1 MKTKILILTAL
12 LANTVCGLAQES
24 AQSDD
29 TKKYAQPVEHPS
41 VYSPQVE
48 AMMRYDNS
56 SVNLN
61 TGTVSLTVP
70 LVEFD
75 DPDFDLDVSITY
87 SSDGFKPLQPDNF
100 VGMGWRLNCG
110 GVITREVHGIPDEFM
125 GFPAAPNRGGYP
137 ANVSGYLAAAQPT
150 ANVLLSADSTWLDS
164 NLRQTP
170 VSAEGDWE
178 AIVYMNNSWKELSPD
193 IFRFSFG
200 RHSGMFIMDGNNIL
214 VSSDTGQNYKVEFGP
229 FTRRPENKNS
239 GDVSMSITIT
249 TDDGYQYI
257 FGGKYDAIE
266 YTALRWS
273 DITSESLEDHTT
285 YMTFPALDAIQAK
298 IGKRYNEPT
307 AFHLSKVI
315 APNGRELIYRY
326 QNPIPDSI
334 HSEPEMFIID
344 HNRLPETGIE
354 NILKSYSV
362 TPSLRA
368 KGLENTVEQL
378 DLSYS
383 LTKTALIASIE
394 SDTQKIEFTYGSHAN
409 PFFCLDRHTTS
420 GEYIY
425 EYLSKCGARLENV
438 LVRYNGNY
446 LQESILSYKG
456 NEARLKLESVDNSRT
471 GKYNF
476 EYYPCDMAKPLTMD
490 IDKWGFWNGIGSNR
504 YFRPDDDATI
514 NWERME
520 YNKEEGDR
528 NREPSGKDVS
538 ANMLRSVTFPTG
550 GSITYEY
557 QPHDYSRYYEQ
568 SYETSYVP
576 QIRTTSVARELAGGA
591 RLFKEIHNDGMDRN
605 LYRTR
610 VYEYSLD
617 DGRSSGTL
625 KTEGDN
631 YMGMYVMTYN
641 IIDKYGN
648 ALILP
653 DNYELTHSSALSGH
667 HILRNNGIGGHI
679 EYSQVSEYDYDGS
692 LMGFKADSVFRLS
705 VSTLEELPETG
716 VIHVSVGTN
725 GPNEHLSSWTVS
737 GASSMTAGTE
747 ASFEIRN
754 QYGINVK
761 SKTFGTSV
769 ETILIDPTKEL
780 PAGNYEIHYEVG
792 TQSQFSFTADYPKRN
807 EIGDSMSRKISR
819 FSETPLVY
827 EDRHFKPYDLIEH
840 NLSKP
845 NNIYESNARAFLD
858 RYYSKPVDYSGLGG
872 KLLGEEYYDA
882 EGRLRKKVS
891 NSYQTFTAG
900 NAATINYYP
909 IVPYSTTNNY
919 YQVLRVPAYSTLPV
933 SRTVTDFDE
942 SGAQFEQ
949 KETFTYNDEG
959 YLYTSVSHDSGSRP
973 VSVTYTYPSDHQDVV
988 NNTMVSLNML
998 SPVITKTYKADSTE
1012 VIYRNET
1019 KYKLMDNMTENPDT
1033 RPMPVIESVKDT
1045 YGNKEPELRAEYMS
1059 YDCYGNPVWII
1070 SDNRSNVYLWGY
1082 SGKYLIAVIENAT
1095 DLDVMSALN
1104 VESLSDISVMVT
1116 PDNNLG
1122 STLRS
1127 ALTDSM
1133 VSDYT
1138 YFPGI
1143 GLKSETGPDGRTI
1156 HYDYDESD
1164 RLSCRY
1170 YIEDDGQVSII
1181 EKYEYNLLNE

>member
-1 MKTKILILTAL
+1 MKHYYLILTAL
-12 LANTVCGLAQES
+12 LANMVCGLAQES

-110 GVITREVHGIPDEFM
+110 GVITREVHGIPDEFI
-125 GFPAAPNRGGYP
+125 GFPAAPARHGYDK
-137 ANVSGYLAAAQPT
+137 NVSGYLAAAQPT
-150 ANVLLSADSTWLDS
+150 ANVLLSADTTWLDS

-178 AIVYMNNSWKELSPD
+178 AIVYMNNSWTELSPD
-193 IFRFSFG
+193 VYRFSFG
-200 RHSGMFIMDGNNIL
+200 RHSGMFIMDGNNVL
-214 VSSDTGQNYKVEFGP
+214 VSSDTGQNYKVEFVS
-229 FTRRPENKNS
+229 FTRMPQNLNS
-239 GDVSMSITIT
+239 DDVTMSIKIT

-273 DITSESLEDHTT
+273 DITSDGIVGDTVL
-285 YMTFPALDAIQAK
+285 TFPSLDGLQANV
-298 IGKRYNEPT
+298 GKRYNEPT

-326 QNPIPDSI
+326 QNLIPDSI
-334 HSEPEMFIID
+334 HSEPEMFIIG

-354 NILKSYSV
+354 SILKSYSV

-368 KGLENTVEQL
+368 KGLGNDVEEL
-378 DLSYS
+378 DLNYS
-383 LTKTALIASIE
+383 LTKTALIESIE
-394 SDTQKIEFTYGSHAN
+394 SDTHTIKFTYGSHAS
-409 PFFCLDRHTTS
+409 PFFCLNRHATS
-420 GEYIY
+420 GDDIYKYI
-425 EYLSKCGARLENV
+425 SKCGAKLENV

-456 NEARLKLESVDNSRT
+456 NDARLKLESVDNSRM

-476 EYYPCDMAKPLTMD
+476 EYSPCNMDKSLTMD
-490 IDKWGFWNGIGSNR
+490 IDKWGFWNGRGSNR
-504 YFRPDDDATI
+504 YFRPEEDGTI

-520 YNKEEGDR
+520 YNKEDGDR

-538 ANMLRSVTFPTG
+538 ANMLKSVTFPTG
-550 GSITYEY
+550 GSISYEY
-557 QPHDYSRYYEQ
+557 QPHDYSRFYEQ

-576 QIRTTSVARELAGGA
+576 QIRTTTTSRELAGGA
-591 RLFKEIHNDGMDRN
+591 RLFKEIFNDSMDGD
-605 LYRTR
+605 LYRTK

-631 YMGMYVMTYN
+631 YLGMFVVTYN
-641 IIDKYGN
+641 IVDGYGN

-653 DNYELTHSSALSGH
+653 EDYELTYSPSLSGH

-679 EYSQVSEYDYDGS
+679 EYSKVSEYDYDGS
-692 LMGFKADSVFRLS
+692 LMGFKADSVFRLG

-716 VIHVSVGTN
+716 VIHVSIGTN
-725 GPNEHLSSWTVS
+725 GPNEHLSSWTIS
-737 GASSMTAGTE
+737 GASNMTAGTG
-747 ASFEIRN
+747 ARFEIMN
-754 QYGINVK
+754 QYGVVVK
-761 SKTFGTSV
+761 SKTFDTSV
-769 ETILIDPTKEL
+769 ETIFIDPTKEF
-780 PAGNYEIHYEVG
+780 PAGNYRIHYEVG
-792 TQSQFSFTADYPKRN
+792 TQSQFSFTADYPKRH
-807 EIGDSMSRKISR
+807 EIGNSKSRKVST
-819 FSETPLVY
+819 FSETPLIY
-827 EDRHFKPYDLIEH
+827 EDRHFKPYDQIEAMYS
-840 NLSKP
+840 NFNP
-845 NNIYESNARAFLD
+845 IYEANARSFLD
-858 RYYSKPVDYSGLGG
+858 RYYSKPVDYSGQGG
-872 KLLGEEYYDA
+872 KLIGEEYYDA
-882 EGRLRKKVS
+882 EGRLVKKVC
-891 NSYQTFTAG
+891 NDYQTFPVG

-949 KETFTYNDEG
+949 KETYTYNDEG

-973 VSVTYTYPSDHQDVV
+973 VSVTYTYPSDHHDEVS
-988 NNTMVSLNML
+988 NTMVSLNML

-1012 VIYRNET
+1012 VIYRKET
-1019 KYKLMDNMTENPDT
+1019 NYKLMDNMTESPDT

-1082 SGKYLIAVIENAT
+1082 SGKYLIAVIENVSE
-1095 DLDVMSALN
+1095 LDVMSALN
-1104 VESLSDISVMVT
+1104 VESLSDVSVMET
-1116 PDNNLG
+1116 PDSNLYG
-1122 STLRS
+1122 TLS
-1127 ALTDSM
+1127 AALPNSLVTS
-1133 VSDYT
+1133 YT
-1138 YFPGI
+1138 YLPGV
-1143 GLKSETGPDGRTI
+1143 GVASQTTPDGQTTYYE
-1156 HYDYDESD
+1156 YDDRG
-1164 RLSCRY
+1164 RLS
-1170 YIEDDGQVSII
+1170 YIYRMDGDVKSII
-1181 EKYEYNLLNE
+1181 EKYDYNLVNE

>member
-1 MKTKILILTAL
+1 MKHYYLILTAL
-12 LANTVCGLAQES
+12 LANMVCGLAQES

-48 AMMRYDNS
+48 AMIRYDNS

-137 ANVSGYLAAAQPT
+137 VNVSGYLATTQPT
-150 ANVLLSADSTWLDS
+150 ANVLLGADSTWLDS

-178 AIVYMNNSWKELSPD
+178 AIVYMNNSWTELSPD
-193 IFRFSFG
+193 VYRFSFG
-200 RHSGMFIMDGNNIL
+200 RHSGMFIMDGNNVL
-214 VSSDTGQNYKVEFGP
+214 VSSDTGQNYKVEFVS
-229 FTRRPENKNS
+229 FTRMPQNLNS
-239 GDVSMSITIT
+239 DDVTMSIKIT

-273 DITSESLEDHTT
+273 DITSDGIVGDTVL
-285 YMTFPALDAIQAK
+285 TFPSLDGLQANV
-298 IGKRYNEPT
+298 GKRYNEPT

-326 QNPIPDSI
+326 QNLIPDSV
-334 HSEPEMFIID
+334 HSEPEMFIIG
-344 HNRLPETGIE
+344 HNRLPKTGIE
-354 NILKSYSV
+354 SILKSYSV

-368 KGLENTVEQL
+368 KGLGNDVEEL
-378 DLSYS
+378 DLNYS
-383 LTKTALIASIE
+383 LTKTALIESIE
-394 SDTQKIEFTYGSHAN
+394 SDTHTIQFTYGSHAS
-409 PFFCLDRHTTS
+409 PFFSLNRHATS
-420 GEYIY
+420 GGYIY
-425 EYLSKCGARLENV
+425 KYISKCGAKLENV

-446 LQESILSYKG
+446 LQESTLSYKA
-456 NEARLKLESVDNSRT
+456 NDARLKLESVDNSRM

-476 EYYPCDMAKPLTMD
+476 EYYPCNMDKSLTMD
-490 IDKWGFWNGIGSNR
+490 IDKWGFWNGRGSNR
-504 YFRPDDDATI
+504 YFRPEEDGTI

-520 YNKEEGDR
+520 YNKEDGDR

-538 ANMLRSVTFPTG
+538 ANMLKSVTFPTG
-550 GSITYEY
+550 GSISYEY
-557 QPHDYSRYYEQ
+557 QPHDYSRFYEQ

-576 QIRTTSVARELAGGA
+576 QIRTTTTSRELAGGA
-591 RLFKEIHNDGMDRN
+591 RLFKEIFNDSMDGD
-605 LYRTR
+605 LYRTK

-631 YMGMYVMTYN
+631 YLGMFVVTYN
-641 IIDKYGN
+641 IVDGYGN

-653 DNYELTHSSALSGH
+653 EDYELTYSPSLSGH
-667 HILRNNGIGGHI
+667 HILRNNGIGGHL
-679 EYSQVSEYDYDGS
+679 EYSKVSEYDYDGS
-692 LMGFKADSVFRLS
+692 LMGFKADSVFRLG

-716 VIHVSVGTN
+716 VIHVSIGTN
-725 GPNEHLSSWTVS
+725 GPNEHLSSWTIS
-737 GASSMTAGTE
+737 GASNMTAGTG
-747 ASFEIRN
+747 ARFEIMN
-754 QYGINVK
+754 QYGVVVK

-769 ETILIDPTKEL
+769 ETIFIDPTKEL

-792 TQSQFSFTADYPKRN
+792 TQSQFSFTADYPKRH
-807 EIGDSMSRKISR
+807 EIGNSKSRKIST
-819 FSETPLVY
+819 FSETPLIY
-827 EDRHFKPYDLIEH
+827 EDRHFKPYDQIEAMYSH
-840 NLSKP
+840 FNP
-845 NNIYESNARAFLD
+845 IYEANARSFLD

-891 NSYQTFTAG
+891 NSYQTFSAG

-919 YQVLRVPAYSTLPV
+919 YQVLRVPAFSTLPV

-949 KETFTYNDEG
+949 KETYTYNDEG

-973 VSVTYTYPSDHQDVV
+973 VSVTYTYPSDHHDEVS
-988 NNTMVSLNML
+988 NTMVSLNML

-1019 KYKLMDNMTENPDT
+1019 KYKLMDNMTENPNT
-1033 RPMPVIESVKDT
+1033 RPMPVIEFMKDT

-1082 SGKYLIAVIENAT
+1082 SGKYLIAVIENVSE
-1095 DLDVMSALN
+1095 LDVMSALN
-1104 VESLSDISVMVT
+1104 IESLSDVSVMET
-1116 PDNNLG
+1116 PDSNLYG
-1122 STLRS
+1122 MLS
-1127 ALTDSM
+1127 AALPNSLVTS
-1133 VSDYT
+1133 YT
-1138 YFPGI
+1138 YLPGV
-1143 GLKSETGPDGRTI
+1143 GVASQTTPDGQTTYYE
-1156 HYDYDESD
+1156 YDDRG
-1164 RLSCRY
+1164 RLS
-1170 YIEDDGQVSII
+1170 YIYRMDGDVKSII
-1181 EKYEYNLLNE
+1181 EQYDYNLVNE

>member
-1 MKTKILILTAL
+1 MKKKIVILIAL
-12 LANTVCGLAQES
+12 LANMVCGLAQES

-48 AMMRYDNS
+48 AMIRYDNS

-137 ANVSGYLAAAQPT
+137 VNVSGYLATTQPT
-150 ANVLLSADSTWLDS
+150 ANVLLGADSTWLDS

-200 RHSGMFIMDGNNIL
+200 RHSGMFIMDGNNVLI
-214 VSSDTGQNYKVEFGP
+214 SSDTGQNYKVEFVS
-229 FTRRPENKNS
+229 FTRMPQNLNS
-239 GDVSMSITIT
+239 DDVTMSIKIT

-273 DITSESLEDHTT
+273 DITSDGIVGDTVL
-285 YMTFPALDAIQAK
+285 TFPSLDGLQANV
-298 IGKRYNEPT
+298 GKRYNEPT

-326 QNPIPDSI
+326 QNLIPDSV
-334 HSEPEMFIID
+334 HSEPEMFILS
-344 HNRLPETGIE
+344 HSRLPETGIE
-354 NILKSYSV
+354 SILKSYSV

-383 LTKTALIASIE
+383 LTKTALIESIE
-394 SDTQKIEFTYGSHAN
+394 SDTHTIQFTYGSHAS
-409 PFFCLDRHTTS
+409 PFFSLNRHATS
-420 GEYIY
+420 GGYIY
-425 EYLSKCGARLENV
+425 KYISKCGAKLENV

-456 NEARLKLESVDNSRT
+456 NDARLKLESVDNSRT

-476 EYYPCDMAKPLTMD
+476 EYYPCDMAKSLTMD
-490 IDKWGFWNGIGSNR
+490 IDKWGFWNGRGSNR

-520 YNKEEGDR
+520 YNKEDGDR

-538 ANMLRSVTFPTG
+538 ANMLKSVTFPTG
-550 GSITYEY
+550 GSISYEY
-557 QPHDYSRYYEQ
+557 QPHDYSRFYEQ

-576 QIRTTSVARELAGGA
+576 QIRTTTTSRELAGGA
-591 RLFKEIHNDGMDRN
+591 RLFKEIFNDSMDGD
-605 LYRTR
+605 LYRTK

-631 YMGMYVMTYN
+631 YLGMFVVTYN
-641 IIDKYGN
+641 IVDGYGN

-653 DNYELTHSSALSGH
+653 EDYELTYSPSLSGH

-725 GPNEHLSSWTVS
+725 GPNEHLSSWTIS
-737 GASSMTAGTE
+737 GASNMTAGTG
-747 ASFEIRN
+747 ARFEIMN
-754 QYGINVK
+754 QYGVVVK

-769 ETILIDPTKEL
+769 ETIFIDPTKEL

-792 TQSQFSFTADYPKRN
+792 TQSQFSFTADYPKRH
-807 EIGDSMSRKISR
+807 EIGNSKSRKIST
-819 FSETPLVY
+819 FSETPLIY
-827 EDRHFKPYDLIEH
+827 EDRHFKPYDQIEAMYSH
-840 NLSKP
+840 FNP
-845 NNIYESNARAFLD
+845 IYEANARSFLD

-891 NSYQTFTAG
+891 NSYQTFPVG

-919 YQVLRVPAYSTLPV
+919 YQVLRVPAFSTLPV

-949 KETFTYNDEG
+949 KETYTYNDEG

-973 VSVTYTYPSDHQDVV
+973 VSVTYTYPSDHHDEVS
-988 NNTMVSLNML
+988 NTMVSLNML

-1012 VIYRNET
+1012 VIYRKET
-1019 KYKLMDNMTENPDT
+1019 KYKLMDNMTENPNT
-1033 RPMPVIESVKDT
+1033 RPMPVIEFMKDT

-1082 SGKYLIAVIENAT
+1082 SGKYLIAVIENVSE
-1095 DLDVMSALN
+1095 LDVMSALN
-1104 VESLSDISVMVT
+1104 IESLSDVSVMET
-1116 PDNNLG
+1116 PDSNLYG
-1122 STLRS
+1122 MLS
-1127 ALTDSM
+1127 AALPNSLVTS
-1133 VSDYT
+1133 YT
-1138 YFPGI
+1138 YLPGV
-1143 GLKSETGPDGRTI
+1143 GVASQTTPDGQTTYYE
-1156 HYDYDESD
+1156 YDDRG
-1164 RLSCRY
+1164 RLS
-1170 YIEDDGQVSII
+1170 YIYRMDGDVKSII
-1181 EKYEYNLLNE
+1181 EQYDYNLVNE

>member
-1 MKTKILILTAL
+1 MKHYYLILTAL
-12 LANTVCGLAQES
+12 LANMVCGLAQES

-48 AMMRYDNS
+48 AMIRYDNS

-137 ANVSGYLAAAQPT
+137 VNVSGYLATTQPT
-150 ANVLLSADSTWLDS
+150 ANVLLGADSTWLDS

-200 RHSGMFIMDGNNIL
+200 RHSGMFIMDGNNVLI
-214 VSSDTGQNYKVEFGP
+214 SSDTGQNYKVEFVS
-229 FTRRPENKNS
+229 FTRMPQNLNS
-239 GDVSMSITIT
+239 DDVTMSIKIT

-273 DITSESLEDHTT
+273 DITSDGIVGDTVL
-285 YMTFPALDAIQAK
+285 TFPSLDGLQANV
-298 IGKRYNEPT
+298 GKRYNEPT

-326 QNPIPDSI
+326 QNLIPDSV
-334 HSEPEMFIID
+334 HSEPEMFILS
-344 HNRLPETGIE
+344 HSRLPETGIE
-354 NILKSYSV
+354 SILKSYSV

-383 LTKTALIASIE
+383 LTKTALIESIE
-394 SDTQKIEFTYGSHAN
+394 SDTHTIQFTYGSHAS
-409 PFFCLDRHTTS
+409 PFFSLNRHATS
-420 GEYIY
+420 GGYIY
-425 EYLSKCGARLENV
+425 KYISKCGAKLENV

-456 NEARLKLESVDNSRT
+456 NDARLKLESVDNSRT

-476 EYYPCDMAKPLTMD
+476 EYYPCDMAKSLTMD
-490 IDKWGFWNGIGSNR
+490 IDKWGFWNGRGSNR

-520 YNKEEGDR
+520 YNKEDGDR

-538 ANMLRSVTFPTG
+538 ANMLKSVTFPTG
-550 GSITYEY
+550 GSISYEY
-557 QPHDYSRYYEQ
+557 QPHDYSRFYEQ

-576 QIRTTSVARELAGGA
+576 QIRTTTTSRELAGGA
-591 RLFKEIHNDGMDRN
+591 RLFKEIFNDSMDGD
-605 LYRTR
+605 LYRTK

-631 YMGMYVMTYN
+631 YLGMFVVTYN
-641 IIDKYGN
+641 IVDGYGN

-653 DNYELTHSSALSGH
+653 EDYELTYSPSLSGH

-725 GPNEHLSSWTVS
+725 GPNEHLSSWTIS
-737 GASSMTAGTE
+737 GASNMTAGTG
-747 ASFEIRN
+747 ARFEIMN
-754 QYGINVK
+754 QYGVVVK

-769 ETILIDPTKEL
+769 ETIFIDPTKEL

-792 TQSQFSFTADYPKRN
+792 TQSQFSFTADYPKRH
-807 EIGDSMSRKISR
+807 EIGNSKSRKIST
-819 FSETPLVY
+819 FSETPLIY
-827 EDRHFKPYDLIEH
+827 EDRHFKPYDQIEAMYSH
-840 NLSKP
+840 FNP
-845 NNIYESNARAFLD
+845 IYEANARSFLD

-891 NSYQTFTAG
+891 NSYQTFPVG

-919 YQVLRVPAYSTLPV
+919 YQVLRVPAFSTLPV

-949 KETFTYNDEG
+949 KETYTYNDEG

-973 VSVTYTYPSDHQDVV
+973 VSVTYTYPSDHHDEVS
-988 NNTMVSLNML
+988 NTMVSLNML

-1012 VIYRNET
+1012 VIYRKET
-1019 KYKLMDNMTENPDT
+1019 KYKLMDNMTENPNT
-1033 RPMPVIESVKDT
+1033 RPMPVIEFMKDT

-1082 SGKYLIAVIENAT
+1082 SGKYLIAVIENVSE
-1095 DLDVMSALN
+1095 LDVMSALN
-1104 VESLSDISVMVT
+1104 IESLSDVSVMET
-1116 PDNNLG
+1116 PDSNLYG
-1122 STLRS
+1122 MLS
-1127 ALTDSM
+1127 AALPNSLVTS
-1133 VSDYT
+1133 YT
-1138 YFPGI
+1138 YLPGV
-1143 GLKSETGPDGRTI
+1143 GVASQTTPDGQTTYYE
-1156 HYDYDESD
+1156 YDDRG
-1164 RLSCRY
+1164 RLS
-1170 YIEDDGQVSII
+1170 YIYRMDGDVKSII
-1181 EKYEYNLLNE
+1181 EQYDYNLVNE